1 MWIVQVIEIGTGKLL
16 DEFWGRDRQTVQDK
30 ADEFAKTYP
39 NASICCDY
47 NSQNVRRYRQTLD
60 NKEKEIEMPN
70 FTQYT
75 CPDCGFKTQFAHY
88 NTSMAE
94 LNRHRKLER
103 AIALHPAGK
112 QLSTAK

>member
-1 MWIVQVIEIGTGKLL
+1 
-16 DEFWGRDRQTVQDK
+16 
-30 ADEFAKTYP
+30 
-39 NASICCDY
+39 
-47 NSQNVRRYRQTLD
+47 
-60 NKEKEIEMPN
+60 MPN

-75 CPDCGFKTQFAHY
+75 CPECGFKTAFAHY